1 MKVYLPYYEGKP
13 THHLFVQPG
22 RQYSSSNWLDK
33 DGKPIMFTVEF
44 KHGCADVPEG
54 LGQYLVDH
62 ELAQETRI
70 IIPERKV
77 LC

>member
-1 MKVYLPYYEGKP
+1 MKVYLPFYEGKP

-22 RQYSSSNWLDK
+22 RQYPTSAWNDK

-44 KHGCADVPEG
+44 KYGCAEVPDN
-54 LGQYLVDH
+54 LGQYLIAY

-70 IIPERKV
+70 IIPDRKV
-77 LC
+77 V